1 MTKDDNPEPPKEQ
14 QTANLSEARKE
25 ELECATDALLHWMA
39 EQIVNELVDE
49 QRQQRAQVPETLA
62 STARTKPQK
71 PATTRAVTKPG
82 RSKQPQPQTAPP
94 CWKPES
100 ET

>member
-1 MTKDDNPEPPKEQ
+1 MTKDDNPEPPKEHA
-14 QTANLSEARKE
+14 TAILSEARKE
-25 ELECATDALLHWMA
+25 ELERATNALLHWMS
-39 EQIVNELVDE
+39 ERLVKELVDE
-49 QRQQRAQVPETLA
+49 QLQQRAQAPETLA

-71 PATTRAVTKPG
+71 PATTRAAKKPG

-94 CWKPES
+94 RWKPES

>member
-25 ELECATDALLHWMA
+25 ELERATDALLHWMA

-62 STARTKPQK
+62 NKNSYYLKKEAILNLKK
-71 PATTRAVTKPG
+71 EIGKHI
-82 RSKQPQPQTAPP
+82 
-94 CWKPES
+94 
-100 ET
+100 